1 MMSATRSPSFAVPR
15 DILAIVRAARVAEV
29 EFCEWCVAPTPNE
42 STLSG
47 HIQVGDRRAV
57 SRVIEALLDLDASV
71 DVDVGPSTTDAR
83 GKWSVWVR
91 ARRVLQTA
99 GRRA

>member
-1 MMSATRSPSFAVPR
+1 MMSAIRTTSSAVSP
-15 DILAIVRAARVAEV
+15 DILAIVRATRVAEV
-29 EFCEWCVAPTPNE
+29 EFCEWCVAPASSG

-47 HIQVGDRRAV
+47 HIQVGDRRAA

-71 DVDVGPSTTDAR
+71 DVDVGPSTTDAH

-91 ARRVLQTA
+91 ASRPQRVA

>member
-1 MMSATRSPSFAVPR
+1 M
-15 DILAIVRAARVAEV
+15 
-29 EFCEWCVAPTPNE
+29 EFCEWCVAPTHEE

-71 DVDVGPSTTDAR
+71 DLDVGPSTADAR
-83 GKWSVWVR
+83 GKWSVWIR
-91 ARRVLQTA
+91 ARRLLRIA
-99 GRRA
+99 GRRP